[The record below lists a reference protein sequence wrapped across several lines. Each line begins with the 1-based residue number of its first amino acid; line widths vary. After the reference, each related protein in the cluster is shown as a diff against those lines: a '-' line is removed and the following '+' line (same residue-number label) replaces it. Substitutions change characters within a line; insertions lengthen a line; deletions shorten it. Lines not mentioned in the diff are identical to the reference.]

1 MGTKRVGLARTQ
13 ALVEN
18 LKREL
23 DMNSSNLTDVNI
35 KRRVIDLDG
44 ATKTVTAAESG
55 AIFTFDGTACTV
67 TLPQAAVGLEYT
79 FVVGATQTG
88 NAVITTQTA
97 DGLAGAL
104 LTTTAAFNSTNLT
117 NTTSVID
124 SWAATI
130 DTLTMNGTTQGGIVG
145 SRIHVVAVS
154 ATMWQVSGINIG
166 SGTLVTVAS

>member
-1 MGTKRVGLARTQ
+1 MPKVTISAAAGLVQTTGTGLLQINSGYAGKRQV
-13 ALVEN
+13 V
-18 LKREL
+18 
-23 DMNSSNLTDVNI
+23 
-35 KRRVIDLDG
+35 DLSG
-44 ATKTVTAAESG
+44 TTATPTVAQSG
-55 AIFTFDGTACTV
+55 TIFTFDGTACTV
-67 TLPQAAVGLEYT
+67 TLPQAEAGLEYT

-88 NAVITTQTA
+88 SAVITTQTA
-97 DGLAGAL
+97 DGFAGAL
-104 LTTTAAFNSTNLT
+104 LTTTAALNSTNLST
-117 NTTSVID
+117 TTSIVD

>member
-1 MGTKRVGLARTQ
+1 MPKVTISAAKGIEQTTGTGLLQINSGYAGKRQV
-13 ALVEN
+13 V
-18 LKREL
+18 
-23 DMNSSNLTDVNI
+23 
-35 KRRVIDLDG
+35 DLSG
-44 ATKTVTAAESG
+44 TTATPTVAQSG
-55 AIFTFDGTACTV
+55 TIFTFDGTACTV
-67 TLPQAAVGLEYT
+67 TLPQAQAGLEYT

-88 NAVITTQTA
+88 DAVITTQTA

-104 LTTTAAFNSTNLT
+104 VTTTAAFNSTNLST
-117 NTTSVID
+117 TTSVID

>member
-1 MGTKRVGLARTQ
+1 MPKVTISAAKGIEQTTGTGLLQINSGYAGKRQV
-13 ALVEN
+13 V
-18 LKREL
+18 
-23 DMNSSNLTDVNI
+23 
-35 KRRVIDLDG
+35 DLSG
-44 ATKTVTAAESG
+44 TTATPTVAQSG
-55 AIFTFDGTACTV
+55 TIFTFDGTACTV
-67 TLPQAAVGLEYT
+67 TLPQAQAGLEYT
-79 FVVGATQTG
+79 FVVGSTQTG
-88 NAVITTQTA
+88 DAVITTQST

-104 LTTTAAFNSTNLT
+104 LTTTAALNSTNLST
-117 NTTSVID
+117 TTSIVD